1 MQLFYRSR
9 VMQKL
14 GLLLLLF
21 PLLLCAQPPQAIDSF
36 GRSSPQGSFLGF
48 LKHAHAGD
56 FPKAMQY
63 LQFQSQV
70 NQKDRLELARKLL
83 FVLDRGYTGG
93 FENISALATGRV
105 NDGLPGDRESIGVI
119 HAGEQS
125 VDVQM
130 VRVKEGDNDIWLVS
144 RETVETIP
152 QLFPEFGF
160 PWLERQI
167 PEFLIRVHLLSMP
180 LWVLIGILGALPL
193 ALLLSWGLCSYVLR
207 YVPARLDPPKRPI
220 LSVVLLIAMLGHV
233 LVARLLGLPLIYR
246 LWYERAILLLIL
258 VIAVSIAFALI
269 RNSDERL
276 QRYLKENK
284 LHTTQAMLQLGRRL
298 LKFAVLLVAAL
309 IGLRSLGYDITA
321 ALAGLGIGGLALAFA
336 AQKTLE
342 NLFGG
347 FTLLSDESIRVGDA
361 CQFGAIEGTVED
373 IGLRAT
379 RFRTVKRTV
388 LYIPNGQLA
397 SMNIENIGQ
406 RDKILFR
413 HTINVLFSTGPD
425 GLRKLLAD
433 LSSLLTSDERF
444 DSEGLKV
451 RLLKIGAY
459 SFEIEMFAYVK
470 TGEWNLFLQVQEE
483 VLLRVMDIVKANGT
497 DFALPSQTLYM
508 EGGDLKLGSPLGEPG
523 SPLPPSASEEGK

>member
-1 MQLFYRSR
+1 
-9 VMQKL
+9 MQKT
-14 GLLLLLF
+14 GSLLLLLS
-21 PLLLCAQPPQAIDSF
+21 LALCAQPPQAIDPF
-36 GRSSPQGSFLGF
+36 GRSSPQGAFLGF
-48 LKHAHAGD
+48 LRSAHGGD
-56 FPKAMQY
+56 FPRAIQY
-63 LQFQSQV
+63 MQFQSQV
-70 NQKDRLELARKLL
+70 NQKERLDLARKFL
-83 FVLDRGYTGG
+83 FVLDRGYSGG
-93 FENISALATGRV
+93 FENISALAGGRL

-119 HAGEQS
+119 RAGEQS
-125 VDVQM
+125 VDVQL
-130 VRVKEGDNDIWLVS
+130 VRVKEGDNEIWLIS

-160 PWLERQI
+160 PWLERHM
-167 PEFLIRVHLLSMP
+167 PEFFIRVHLLSMP
-180 LWVLIGILGALPL
+180 LWVLFAILGALPL
-193 ALLLSWGLCSYVLR
+193 ALLLSWGLCSYVLGFLPNNLDL
-207 YVPARLDPPKRPI
+207 PARPTF
-220 LSVVLLIAMLGHV
+220 SVVLLIGMLGHV

-246 LWYERAILLLIL
+246 LWYERAILLLTL
-258 VIAVSIAFALI
+258 LIAVWIAFALI
-269 RNSDERL
+269 RHSDERL
-276 QRYLKENK
+276 QLYLKENK

-347 FTLLSDESIRVGDA
+347 FSLLSDESIRVGDA

-413 HTINVLFSTGPD
+413 HTINVLFSTGPE

-433 LSSLLTSDERF
+433 LSSLLQSDQRF
-444 DSEGLKV
+444 DAEGLKV
-451 RLLKIGAY
+451 RLLRIGAY

-470 TGEWNLFLQVQEE
+470 TGEWSLFLEIQEQ